1 MDHHIYIGLGS
12 NLGDRAGNLLLAIG
26 EMLAT
31 GLEVVHL
38 SRVYETEPFE
48 TLPQSAYLNMVAE
61 VRPHESR
68 TPEDLMEQLL
78 RVEQSL
84 GRQRKTIKGPR
95 NIDLDLLLFGNQI
108 RDNQLLKLPHPEF
121 HRRRFVLAPLAE
133 LAPTMVHPLLNLT
146 VSQLLAALD
155 DSSEV
160 KLWTP

>member
-61 VRPHESR
+61 VRPHESK

-146 VSQLLAALD
+146 VSQLLATLE